1 MSVHVQLEF
10 VLPSK
15 ALATPLA
22 GEGSLP
28 GVSPDVPVE
37 VRHAGKLGLAVGAG
51 VGTDA
56 VVDLTVR
63 VLVARVSLQVTD
75 YYHFIVTILFQL
87 KHVACWTI

>member
-51 VGTDA
+51 VGPDA
-56 VVDLTVR
+56 VVDLR
-63 VLVARVSLQVTD
+63 VK
-75 YYHFIVTILFQL
+75 IVTMER
-87 KHVACWTI
+87 